1 MDFLLGFSLNGEL
14 LVDPSA
20 GDAAFTEVAGEAFV
34 PALTLGLGQRVKL
47 NFGHDV
53 DTLQYFTLC
62 GLQEGY
68 EPFCV

>member
-1 MDFLLGFSLNGEL
+1 LMIQILLRM
-14 LVDPSA
+14 V
-20 GDAAFTEVAGEAFV
+20 
-34 PALTLGLGQRVKL
+34 RL

-53 DTLQYFTLC
+53 DTFKYFTMC

>member
-1 MDFLLGFSLNGEL
+1 MNGEL

-20 GDAAFTEVAGEAFV
+20 GDAAFNEVAGEDFV
-34 PALTLGLGQRVKL
+34 PACSLDIGQKVRV

-53 DTLQYFTLC
+53 DTLKFFTMC

-68 EPFCV
+68 EPFFV